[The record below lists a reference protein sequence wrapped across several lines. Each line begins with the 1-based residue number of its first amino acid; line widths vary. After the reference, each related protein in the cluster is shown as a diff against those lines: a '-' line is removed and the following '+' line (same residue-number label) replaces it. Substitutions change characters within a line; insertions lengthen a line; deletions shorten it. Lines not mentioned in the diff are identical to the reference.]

1 MAKLRDDLFKLGA
14 RGDTC
19 LKSLQ
24 SFQKQVAATGGNV
37 RGDIQRAATLMS
49 GYLESADGAL
59 KQQDG
64 AAAKDFMQNAEKQI
78 EILEKFLH
86 L

>member
-1 MAKLRDDLFKLGA
+1 MPGMMISPAPSMSSA
-14 RGDTC
+14 
-19 LKSLQ
+19 
-24 SFQKQVAATGGNV
+24 V
-37 RGDIQRAATLMS
+37 RRPAATLMS

-64 AAAKDFMQNAEKQI
+64 AAAKDFMQKAEHQI